1 MSLPERHLSGIGQ
14 CLDGHMKISL
24 STRKITGLGTLALV
38 TSLLVSLLV
47 PSAQA
52 ATYSLPNAPTN
63 VTSYLGAKGVV
74 VRWTPGA
81 DVEPGITGYVVSA
94 GAGSC
99 PIFVPAKNNNVVTM
113 PVVTGQPAGTPVVQ
127 AVNAYGFSKPAA
139 SKKSY
144 TAAEL
149 ATVSSSNNKAVQ
161 VLQLSDLHGAI
172 EVGGSFGAPLLVS
185 NWNAD
190 RKANAATV
198 AFTSGDNIGAA
209 PPISTEFE
217 EIPTIE
223 TLNAMKLDAGA
234 FGNHEHDRN
243 LAHVQKIIG
252 ASDFRWIVSNYDE
265 GSLSV
270 LKSGTKQTKTF
281 TIIERGGLKIGV
293 VGSNTPETIEQV
305 FPGNLD
311 YTDASGTKKTITIN
325 PGVTGINQAIVDAKA
340 AGADIV
346 IALLHQG
353 WQENADGVAKGV
365 LNTMAAQVKGAAAI
379 YGGHSHQTFASVIPG
394 SPRVAPVVIGQT
406 RNAGVEYTRTQICMK
421 FGKVVGQSIEHV
433 LKAASAT
440 INTGTLSTVTTQDVA
455 AAAMVKKYKDQLSAK
470 LDIKIGQVSGVF
482 PRGGSPAVERSGETP
497 MGNYIADL
505 MRAKYKTDFAIQ
517 NGGGIRDT
525 FPAKTYIPAN
535 TALVR
540 TGSGPLDVTLGDA
553 LTVYPF
559 GNQIATTVVTGENLW
574 KALENGVGGN
584 FPGDGRF
591 PQVSGLKYSFDASK
605 PIGSRIVEVTKL
617 NGAAIAK
624 DSKEY
629 TLTTLDF
636 LIYGGDG
643 YANVFSPSQAKVKG
657 ALLDVFVD
665 ALKADMA
672 AGKVTQVPAADGR
685 IKKVG

>member
-1 MSLPERHLSGIGQ
+1 MN
-14 CLDGHMKISL
+14 KTL
-24 STRKITGLGTLALV
+24 STRKIFSLGTIALA
-38 TSLLVSLLV
+38 TSLLVSLVV
-47 PSAQA
+47 PTAQA
-52 ATYSLPNAPTN
+52 VTYSLPNAPTN
-63 VTSYLGAKGVV
+63 VTSYIGAKGVV

-99 PIFVPAKNNNVVTM
+99 PIFVPAKAHNVVTM
-113 PVVTGQPAGTPVVQ
+113 PVVVGQPAGRPVVQ

-139 SKKSY
+139 SNKSY

-149 ATVSSSNNKAVQ
+149 AVVSSSNNKAVQ

-172 EVGGSFGAPLLVS
+172 EVGTSFGAPLLVS
-185 NWNAD
+185 NFDAD

-217 EIPTIE
+217 ELPTIE

-243 LAHVQKIIG
+243 LAHLQKVIG
-252 ASDFRWIVSNYDE
+252 ASDFQWVVSNYNTD
-265 GSLSV
+265 SLAA
-270 LKSGTKQTKTF
+270 LKSGTKQAKTY
-281 TIIERGGLKIGV
+281 TIIERAGLKIGV
-293 VGSNTPETIEQV
+293 VGANTPETIEQV

-311 YTDASGTKKTITIN
+311 YTDASGAKKTITIN

-340 AGADIV
+340 AGADLV
-346 IALLHQG
+346 IALIHQG
-353 WQENADGVAKGV
+353 WQENVDGVAKGV
-365 LNTMAAQVKGAAAI
+365 LNTMAAQIKGAAAI

-394 SPRVAPVVIGQT
+394 SPRVAPVVLGQT

-421 FGKVVGQSIEHV
+421 YGKVVGQSIEHV
-433 LKAASAT
+433 LKAAAPT
-440 INTGTLSTVTTQDVA
+440 INTGVVSTVTTQDVA
-455 AAAMVKKYKDQLSAK
+455 AAALVKKYKDQLTSK
-470 LDIKIGQVSGVF
+470 LDVKIGQVSGVF
-482 PRGGSPAVERSGETP
+482 PRGGTPAVERSGETP

-540 TGSGPLDVTLGDA
+540 TGTGPLDVTLGDA
-553 LTVYPF
+553 FTVFPF
-559 GNQIATTVVTGENLW
+559 GNQIATTVVTGANLW

-584 FPGDGRF
+584 YPGDGRF
-591 PQVSGLKYSFDASK
+591 PQISGFKFSFDASK
-605 PIGSRIVEVTKL
+605 PLGSRIVEVTKL
-617 NGAAIAK
+617 DGTPIAK

-636 LIYGGDG
+636 TIYGGDG
-643 YANVFSPSQAKVKG
+643 YVNVFTPASAKVQG

>member
-1 MSLPERHLSGIGQ
+1 MNKTLTS
-14 CLDGHMKISL
+14 
-24 STRKITGLGTLALV
+24 RKIFSWGSLALA

-52 ATYSLPNAPTN
+52 NTYSLPNAPTK
-63 VTSYLGAKGVV
+63 VTSYIGASGVV
-74 VRWTPGA
+74 VRWVAGAEVAPG
-81 DVEPGITGYVVSA
+81 VIGHVVSA

-99 PIFVPAKNNNVVTM
+99 PIFVPIKNNSVVTM
-113 PVVTGQPAGTPVVQ
+113 PVVVGQPAGTPVVQ
-127 AVNAYGFSKPAA
+127 AVNAYGFSKPTA
-139 SKKSY
+139 SSKSY
-144 TAAEL
+144 TAAQL
-149 ATVSSSNNKAVQ
+149 ATVAFPSNKAVQ

-172 EVGGSFGAPLLVS
+172 EVGGSFGAALLAS
-185 NWNAD
+185 NWAAD
-190 RKANAATV
+190 RAANTATV
-198 AFTSGDNIGAA
+198 AISSGDNIGAA

-217 EIPTIE
+217 ELPTIE
-223 TLNAMKLDAGA
+223 ALNLAKLDVSV

-243 LAHVQKIIG
+243 IDHVKKIIG
-252 ASDFRWIVSNYDE
+252 ASEFQWVVSNYSAGALDA
-265 GSLSV
+265 
-270 LKSGTKQTKTF
+270 LKSGTKQAKNY
-281 TIIERGGLKIGV
+281 TIIDRGGVKVGI

-311 YTDASGTKKTITIN
+311 YKDASGANKTIVIN
-325 PGVTGINQAIVDAKA
+325 PGVAGVNAAIAEAKA
-340 AGADIV
+340 AGAEIV
-346 IALLHQG
+346 IAVLHQG
-353 WQENADGVAKGV
+353 WLENADGVAKG
-365 LNTMAAQVKGAAAI
+365 LFNTLASQIKGAAAI

-394 SPRVAPVVIGQT
+394 NTRVAPTVLGQV
-406 RNAGVEYTRTQICMK
+406 RNAGVEYTRTQICMRG
-421 FGKVVGQSIEHV
+421 GKVVGQSIQHV
-433 LKAASAT
+433 LKAAAAT
-440 INTGTLSTVTTQDVA
+440 INTGVVSTVTTQDVT

-470 LDIKIGQVSGVF
+470 LDVKIGQVSGTF

-540 TGSGPLDVTLGDA
+540 TGTGPLDVTLGDA
-553 LTVYPF
+553 FTVFPF
-559 GNQIATTVVTGENLW
+559 GNQLATTVVTGENLW

-584 FPGDGRF
+584 YPGDGRF
-591 PQVSGLKYSFDASK
+591 PQVSGFKYSFDASK

-617 NGAAIAK
+617 DGTAIAK

-643 YANVFSPSQAKVKG
+643 YANVFTPSKAKVQG
-657 ALLDVFVD
+657 ALLDLFVD

-672 AGKVTQVPAADGR
+672 AKKVTQVPAADGR

>member
-1 MSLPERHLSGIGQ
+1 MTKTLSS
-14 CLDGHMKISL
+14 HKIFSWG
-24 STRKITGLGTLALV
+24 SLALA

-52 ATYSLPNAPTN
+52 NTYSLPNAPTN
-63 VTSYLGAKGVV
+63 VTSYLGARGVV
-74 VRWTPGA
+74 VKWTPGA
-81 DVEPGITGYVVSA
+81 EVAPGVIGHVVSA

-99 PIFVPAKNNNVVTM
+99 PIFVPIRNRSVVTM
-113 PVVTGQPAGTPVVQ
+113 PVVPGQPAGTPVVQ

-139 SKKSY
+139 SNKSY
-144 TAAEL
+144 TAVEF
-149 ATVSSSNNKAVQ
+149 ATVASSSNKAVQ

-172 EVGGSFGAPLLVS
+172 EVGGSFGAALLAS
-185 NWNAD
+185 NWSAD
-190 RKANAATV
+190 RTANAATI
-198 AFTSGDNIGAA
+198 AISSGDNIGAA

-217 EIPTIE
+217 ELPTIE
-223 TLNAMKLDAGA
+223 SLNAIKLDVSV

-243 LAHVQKIIG
+243 IDHLNKMIG
-252 ASDFRWIVSNYDE
+252 ASDFQWVVSNYNE
-265 GSLSV
+265 GALDA
-270 LKSGTKQTKTF
+270 LKSGSKQAKNY
-281 TIIERGGLKIGV
+281 TIVERGGVKIGV

-311 YTDASGTKKTITIN
+311 YKDATGAKKTITIN
-325 PGVTGINQAIVDAKA
+325 PGVAGVNAAIAEAKLN
-340 AGADIV
+340 GAEIV
-346 IALLHQG
+346 IAVLHQG
-353 WQENADGVAKGV
+353 WLENADGVAKG
-365 LNTMAAQVKGAAAI
+365 LFNSLASQIKGAAAI

-394 SPRVAPVVIGQT
+394 NVRVAPTVLGQV
-406 RNAGVEYTRTQICMK
+406 RNAGVEYTRTQICMRG
-421 FGKVVGQSIEHV
+421 GKVVGQSIQHV
-433 LKAASAT
+433 LKAAAPT
-440 INTGTLSTVTTQDVA
+440 INTGVVSTVTTQDA
-455 AAAMVKKYKDQLSAK
+455 AAAALVKKYKDQLSAK
-470 LDIKIGQVSGVF
+470 LDVKIGQVSGVF

-497 MGNYIADL
+497 MGSYIADL

-525 FPAKTYIPAN
+525 FPAKTYVPAA
-535 TALVR
+535 TGLVR
-540 TGSGPLDVTLGDA
+540 TGAGPLDVTLGDA
-553 LTVYPF
+553 FTVFPF
-559 GNQIATTVVTGENLW
+559 GNQIATTVVTGANLW

-584 FPGDGRF
+584 YPGDGRF

-617 NGAAIAK
+617 DGTAIAK

-643 YANVFSPSQAKVKG
+643 YLNVFSPASAKVQG

-672 AGKVTQVPAADGR
+672 AKKVTQVPAADGR

>member
-1 MSLPERHLSGIGQ
+1 MNKTLH
-14 CLDGHMKISL
+14 
-24 STRKITGLGTLALV
+24 TRKIFSLGTLALA
-38 TSLLVSLLV
+38 TSLLGSLLV
-47 PSAQA
+47 PTAQA
-52 ATYSLPNAPTN
+52 NTFSLPNAPTN
-63 VTSYLGAKGVV
+63 VTSYMGAKGIV
-74 VRWTPGA
+74 VRWTPSA
-81 DVEPGITGYVVSA
+81 DVAPSVTGYVVSA

-99 PIFVPAKNNNVVTM
+99 PIFVPAKNNSVVTM
-113 PVVTGQPAGTPVVQ
+113 PVVVGQPAGRPVVQ

-139 SKKSY
+139 SSNSY

-149 ATVSSSNNKAVQ
+149 ATVASSANKAVQ

-172 EVGGSFGAPLLVS
+172 EVGNSFGAPLLVS
-185 NWNAD
+185 NWDAD

-217 EIPTIE
+217 ELPTIE

-252 ASDFRWIVSNYDE
+252 ASDFQWVVSNYNPD
-265 GSLSV
+265 SLAV
-270 LKSGTKQTKTF
+270 LKSGTKQAKSF
-281 TIIERGGLKIGV
+281 TIIERAGVKIGV
-293 VGSNTPETIEQV
+293 VGANTSETIEQV

-311 YTDASGTKKTITIN
+311 YTDASGAKKTITID
-325 PGVTGINQAIVDAKA
+325 PGVTGINQAIVDAKT
-340 AGADIV
+340 AGADLV
-346 IALLHQG
+346 IALVHQG
-353 WQENADGVAKGV
+353 WLENAGGVSKGI
-365 LNTMAAQVKGAAAI
+365 LNTMASQIKGAAAI
-379 YGGHSHQTFASVIPG
+379 YGGHSHQSYASVIPS
-394 SPRVAPVVIGQT
+394 SPRVAPTVLGQT
-406 RNAGVEYTRTQICMK
+406 RNSGVEYTRTQICMK
-421 FGKVVGQSIEHV
+421 YGKVVGQSIEHV
-433 LKAASAT
+433 LKSALAT
-440 INTGTLSTVTTQDVA
+440 MTTGVVSTVTTQDVA
-455 AAAMVKKYKDQLSAK
+455 AAALVKKYKDQLTAK
-470 LDIKIGQVSGVF
+470 LDVKIGQVSGVF

-497 MGNYIADL
+497 IGNYIADL

-525 FPAKTYIPAN
+525 FPAKTYIPVN
-535 TALVR
+535 PALVR
-540 TGSGPLDVTLGDA
+540 TGTGPLDVTLGDA
-553 LTVYPF
+553 LAVFPF
-559 GNQIATTVVTGENLW
+559 GNQIATTVITGENLW

-584 FPGDGRF
+584 YPGDGRF
-591 PQVSGLKYSFDASK
+591 PQVSGFKYSFDASK

-617 NGAAIAK
+617 DGTAIAK

-643 YANVFSPSQAKVKG
+643 YLNVFSPSQAKVKG

-665 ALKADMA
+665 ALKADLA
-672 AGKVTQVPAADGR
+672 AKKVTQVPAADGR

>member
-1 MSLPERHLSGIGQ
+1 MKTTLSN
-14 CLDGHMKISL
+14 
-24 STRKITGLGTLALV
+24 RKIFSLGTLALA

-47 PSAQA
+47 PTAQA
-52 ATYSLPNAPTN
+52 NTFSLPNAPTN
-63 VTSYLGAKGVV
+63 VTSYIGAKGIVV
-74 VRWTPGA
+74 KWTPSA
-81 DVEPGITGYVVSA
+81 DVAPSVTGYVVSA

-99 PIFVPAKNNNVVTM
+99 PIYVPARNNSVVTM
-113 PVVTGQPAGTPVVQ
+113 PVVLGQPAGTPVVQ
-127 AVNAYGFSKPAA
+127 AVNAYGFSKPTK
-139 SKKSY
+139 SSKSY

-149 ATVSSSNNKAVQ
+149 ATVASSFNKAVQ

-185 NWNAD
+185 NWDAD

-217 EIPTIE
+217 ELPTIE

-252 ASDFRWIVSNYDE
+252 ASDFQWVVSNYNAD
-265 GSLSV
+265 SLSV
-270 LKSGTKQTKTF
+270 LKSGTKQAKRF
-281 TIIERGGLKIGV
+281 TIIERAGLKIGV
-293 VGSNTPETIEQV
+293 VGANTSETIEQV

-311 YTDASGTKKTITIN
+311 YIDAAGAKKTITID

-340 AGADIV
+340 AGADLV
-346 IALLHQG
+346 IALVHQG
-353 WQENADGVAKGV
+353 WLENADGVSKGI
-365 LNTMAAQVKGAAAI
+365 LNTMAAQIKGAAAI
-379 YGGHSHQTFASVIPG
+379 YGGHSHQSFASVIP
-394 SPRVAPVVIGQT
+394 SNTRVAPVVIGQT
-406 RNAGVEYTRTQICMK
+406 RNSGVEYTRTQICMNN
-421 FGKVVGQSIEHV
+421 GKVVGQSIEHV
-433 LKAASAT
+433 LKSASAT
-440 INTGTLSTVTTQDVA
+440 MTTGIVSTVTTQDVA
-455 AAAMVKKYKDQLSAK
+455 AAAMVKKYKDQLTGK
-470 LDIKIGQVSGVF
+470 LDVRIGQVSGVF

-497 MGNYIADL
+497 IGNYIADL
-505 MRAKYKTDFAIQ
+505 MRAKHKTDFAIQ

-525 FPAKTYIPAN
+525 FPAKTYIPVN
-535 TALVR
+535 PALVR
-540 TGSGPLDVTLGDA
+540 TGTGPLDVTLGDA
-553 LTVYPF
+553 LAVFPF
-559 GNQIATTVVTGENLW
+559 GNQIATTVITGENLW

-584 FPGDGRF
+584 YPGDGRF
-591 PQVSGLKYSFDASK
+591 PQVSGFKYSFDSSK
-605 PIGSRIVEVTKL
+605 PIGSRIVSVTKL
-617 NGAAIAK
+617 DGTAIAK

-643 YANVFSPSQAKVKG
+643 YLNVFSPTKAKVQG
-657 ALLDVFVD
+657 ALLDVFTD

-672 AGKVTQVPAADGR
+672 AGKVTQVPVADGR

>member
-1 MSLPERHLSGIGQ
+1 M
-14 CLDGHMKISL
+14 
-24 STRKITGLGTLALV
+24 
-38 TSLLVSLLV
+38 
-47 PSAQA
+47 
-52 ATYSLPNAPTN
+52 
-63 VTSYLGAKGVV
+63 
-74 VRWTPGA
+74 
-81 DVEPGITGYVVSA
+81 
-94 GAGSC
+94 
-99 PIFVPAKNNNVVTM
+99 
-113 PVVTGQPAGTPVVQ
+113 
-127 AVNAYGFSKPAA
+127 
-139 SKKSY
+139 
-144 TAAEL
+144 
-149 ATVSSSNNKAVQ
+149 
-161 VLQLSDLHGAI
+161 
-172 EVGGSFGAPLLVS
+172 
-185 NWNAD
+185 
-190 RKANAATV
+190 
-198 AFTSGDNIGAA
+198 
-209 PPISTEFE
+209 
-217 EIPTIE
+217 
-223 TLNAMKLDAGA
+223 
-234 FGNHEHDRN
+234 
-243 LAHVQKIIG
+243 
-252 ASDFRWIVSNYDE
+252 
-265 GSLSV
+265 
-270 LKSGTKQTKTF
+270 
-281 TIIERGGLKIGV
+281 
-293 VGSNTPETIEQV
+293 
-305 FPGNLD
+305 
-311 YTDASGTKKTITIN
+311 
-325 PGVTGINQAIVDAKA
+325 
-340 AGADIV
+340 
-346 IALLHQG
+346 IALIHQG

-365 LNTMAAQVKGAAAI
+365 LNTMAAQIKGAAAI

-394 SPRVAPVVIGQT
+394 SPRVAPVVLGQT

-433 LKAASAT
+433 LKAAAPT
-440 INTGTLSTVTTQDVA
+440 INTGVVSTVTTQDVA
-455 AAAMVKKYKDQLSAK
+455 AAALVKKYKDQLSVR

-482 PRGGSPAVERSGETP
+482 PRGGTPAVERSGETP

-525 FPAKTYIPAN
+525 FPARTYIPAN

-540 TGSGPLDVTLGDA
+540 TGTGPLDVTLGDA

-591 PQVSGLKYSFDASK
+591 PQVSGLKYSFDSSK

-617 NGAAIAK
+617 DGTAIAK

-643 YANVFSPSQAKVKG
+643 YLNVFSPSKAKVKG

>member
-1 MSLPERHLSGIGQ
+1 MNKTLS
-14 CLDGHMKISL
+14 S
-24 STRKITGLGTLALV
+24 RKFFSLGTIALA
-38 TSLLVSLLV
+38 TSLLVSLLA
-47 PSAQA
+47 PTAQA
-52 ATYSLPNAPTN
+52 VTYSLPNAPTS

-74 VRWTPGA
+74 VRWIPGET
-81 DVEPGITGYVVSA
+81 VEPGVTGYVVSA
-94 GAGSC
+94 GPGSC

-113 PVVTGQPAGTPVVQ
+113 PVVIGQPAGTPVVR
-127 AVNAYGFSKPAA
+127 AVNAYGFSKATA

-149 ATVSSSNNKAVQ
+149 ATVANSGNKAVQ

-172 EVGGSFGAPLLVS
+172 EVGNSFGAPLLVS

-190 RKANAATV
+190 RTANPATV

-217 EIPTIE
+217 ELPTIE

-243 LAHVQKIIG
+243 LAHVQKVIG
-252 ASDFRWIVSNYDE
+252 ASDFQWVVSNYNPD
-265 GSLSV
+265 SLDA
-270 LKSGTKQTKTF
+270 LKSGTKQAKNF
-281 TIIERGGLKIGV
+281 TIIDRGGVKIGV
-293 VGSNTPETIEQV
+293 VGANTPETIEQV

-311 YTDASGTKKTITIN
+311 YTDATGAKKTITID
-325 PGVTGINQAIVDAKA
+325 PGVAGVNQAIVDAKA
-340 AGADIV
+340 AGAEIV
-346 IALLHQG
+346 IALIHQG
-353 WQENADGVAKGV
+353 WQENADGGAKGV
-365 LNTMAAQVKGAAAI
+365 LNTMAAQIKGAAAI
-379 YGGHSHQTFASVIPG
+379 YGGHSHQTFATVIPG
-394 SPRVAPVVIGQT
+394 TSRVAPVVIGQT
-406 RNAGVEYTRTQICMK
+406 RNSGVEYTRTQICMK
-421 FGKVVGQSIEHV
+421 YGKVVGQSIEHV
-433 LKAASAT
+433 LKSASTT
-440 INTGTLSTVTTQDVA
+440 INTGVVSTVTTQDVA
-455 AAAMVKKYKDQLSAK
+455 AAAMVKKYKDQLTAK

-482 PRGGSPAVERSGETP
+482 PRGGVPAVERSGETP

-505 MRAKYKTDFAIQ
+505 MRAKYKTDFVIQ

-525 FPAKTYIPAN
+525 FPAKNYVPVN

-540 TGSGPLDVTLGDA
+540 TGTGPLDVTLGDA

-584 FPGDGRF
+584 YPGDGRF
-591 PQVSGLKYSFDASK
+591 PQISGFKFSFDSSK
-605 PIGSRIVEVTKL
+605 PIGSRIVSVTKL
-617 NGAAIAK
+617 DGTAIPK
-624 DSKEY
+624 DATEY

-643 YANVFSPSQAKVKG
+643 YLNVFSPTKAKVQG
-657 ALLDVFVD
+657 ALLDVFTD

-672 AGKVTQVPAADGR
+672 AGKVTQVPVADGR

>member
-1 MSLPERHLSGIGQ
+1 MNKTLS
-14 CLDGHMKISL
+14 S
-24 STRKITGLGTLALV
+24 RKIFSLGSLALA

-52 ATYSLPNAPTN
+52 NTYSLPNAPTN
-63 VTSYLGAKGVV
+63 VTSYIGASGVV
-74 VRWTPGA
+74 VRWVAGAEVAPG
-81 DVEPGITGYVVSA
+81 VIGHVVSA

-99 PIFVPAKNNNVVTM
+99 PIFVPIRNNSVVTM
-113 PVVTGQPAGTPVVQ
+113 PVVEGQPAGTPVVQ
-127 AVNAYGFSKPAA
+127 AVNAYGFSKPTA

-149 ATVSSSNNKAVQ
+149 ATVGSSANKAVQ

-172 EVGGSFGAPLLVS
+172 EGTSFGAALLTS
-185 NWNAD
+185 NWAAD
-190 RKANAATV
+190 RTANKATIAV
-198 AFTSGDNIGAA
+198 SSGDNIGAA

-217 EIPTIE
+217 ELPTIE
-223 TLNAMKLDAGA
+223 ALNAMKLDASV

-243 LAHVQKIIG
+243 IDHLNKMIG
-252 ASDFRWIVSNYDE
+252 ASDFQWVVSNYSD
-265 GSLSV
+265 GALDA
-270 LKSGTKQTKTF
+270 LKSGTKQAKNY
-281 TIIERGGLKIGV
+281 TIINRGGLKIGV

-311 YTDASGTKKTITIN
+311 YKDSAGAKKTIVIS
-325 PGVTGINQAIVDAKA
+325 PGVVGINAAIAEAKA
-340 AGADIV
+340 AGADVV
-346 IALLHQG
+346 IAMIHQG
-353 WQENADGVAKGV
+353 WLENADGVAKG
-365 LNTMAAQVKGAAAI
+365 LFNSLATQIKGAAAI

-394 SPRVAPVVIGQT
+394 GPRVAPTVLGQV
-406 RNAGVEYTRTQICMK
+406 RNAGVEYTRTQICIK
-421 FGKVVGQSIEHV
+421 SGKVVGQSIQHV

-440 INTGTLSTVTTQDVA
+440 INTSVASTVSTADVA
-455 AAAMVKKYKDQLSAK
+455 TAAMVKKYKDQLSAK
-470 LDIKIGQVSGVF
+470 LDVKIGQVSGVF

-497 MGNYIADL
+497 MGNYMADL
-505 MRAKYKTDFAIQ
+505 LRAKYKTDFAIQ

-540 TGSGPLDVTLGDA
+540 TGTGPLDVTLGDA
-553 LTVYPF
+553 FTVFPF
-559 GNQIATTVVTGENLW
+559 GNQVATTVVTGANLW
-574 KALENGVGGN
+574 KALENSVGGN
-584 FPGDGRF
+584 YPGDGRF
-591 PQVSGLKYSFDASK
+591 AQVSGLKYSFDASK
-605 PIGSRIVEVTKL
+605 PIGSRIVSVTKL
-617 NGAAIAK
+617 DGTDIAK

-643 YANVFSPSQAKVKG
+643 YLNVFSPAQAKVKG

-672 AGKVTQVPAADGR
+672 AGKVTQVPVADGR